1 LLLGKR
7 GTKLKGYLSVQK
19 TASKWGV
26 SVRWVNQYI
35 LAGRIPGCVRLG
47 HVWAIPE
54 DAVKPDRLP
63 QGAKAKHSLV
73 DSESEGKV

>member
-1 LLLGKR
+1 M
-7 GTKLKGYLSVQK
+7 KGCLSVQE

-35 LAGRIPGCVRLG
+35 LAGRIPGCERLG
-47 HVWAIPE
+47 HACAIPE

-63 QGAKAKHSLV
+63 PGTKAKHSTA
-73 DSESEGKV
+73 DRESEGKV

>member
-1 LLLGKR
+1 MLGKR
-7 GTKLKGYLSVQK
+7 GARLKGYLSVQG

-35 LAGRIPGCVRLG
+35 LAGRIPGCERFG
-47 HVWAIPE
+47 HAWAIPE

-63 QGAKAKHSLV
+63 SGAKAKPCPV
-73 DSESEGKV
+73 DRESEGKV

>member
-1 LLLGKR
+1 MGR
-7 GTKLKGYLSVQK
+7 FRPVGQSVY
-19 TASKWGV
+19 SGWPY
-26 SVRWVNQYI
+26 S
-35 LAGRIPGCVRLG
+35 RLCAFG